1 MSNSPLQRLLDE
13 IVGPLVE
20 QDAGELHVS
29 SVSDTQLSLH
39 LAGAFAGCPG
49 NTLAVRR
56 VIEPIVRARLPAVRL
71 SVTSGA
77 LVPAGAVRWN
87 PSERTAKS

>member
-29 SVSDTQLSLH
+29 TASETQLNLH
-39 LAGAFAGCPG
+39 LGGAFSGCPG
-49 NTLAVRR
+49 NTLAIRR
-56 VIEPIVRARLPAVRL
+56 VIDPILRARLPMVRL

-77 LVPAGAVRWN
+77 LIPPGAVRWN
-87 PSERTAKS
+87 PSERATKS